1 VGVEVGVDGLLC
13 RENGWCRSDAMW
25 WRFFVGPLVFTAVVG
40 CMNAS
45 VAFVVARGLVG
56 YAPGMKKIL

>member
-1 VGVEVGVDGLLC
+1 
-13 RENGWCRSDAMW
+13 MW
-25 WRFFVGPLVFTAVVG
+25 WRIFVGPLVFTAVVG

-56 YAPGMKKIL
+56 YVPGMKKIL